1 MSMHRLRGSAVV
13 LSLAGALAAV
23 ALAQTPDRGWPMH
36 GGADNIRHSPLAQIT
51 RANVAQLKVAWT
63 YDSHDAFPASEM
75 QSHPVVVDGTL
86 YVTTPSM
93 KVAAVD
99 AATGVERWS
108 FSLAPAGAPLC
119 RAAGLRVRVG

>member
-1 MSMHRLRGSAVV
+1 MRITLIV
-13 LSLAGALAAV
+13 LVTSL
-23 ALAQTPDRGWPMH
+23 LAQTPDRGWPMH
-36 GGADNIRHSPLAQIT
+36 GGENNIRYSPLAQINKL
-51 RANVAQLKVAWT
+51 NVAQLKVAWT

-99 AATGVERWS
+99 AATGQEI
-108 FSLAPAGAPLC
+108 G
-119 RAAGLRVRVG
+119 RAHV